1 MNINDLLK
9 DAYNPGNAEKYNK
22 ISNYLHK
29 NFNITGA
36 EINLLILYFI
46 NHSDDILNGG
56 RENG

>member
-9 DAYNPGNAEKYNK
+9 DAYKAGNAEKYNK

-36 EINLLILYFI
+36 EINLLILYFV
-46 NHSDDILNGG
+46 NHSAEILNRGP
-56 RENG
+56 EK